1 MKVFVSNQQNGNDG
15 TRTEMLSPKSPGGLH
30 YNCTTVQKVRHS
42 KKDWVI
48 TPPEKTRLLQKMGG
62 LFAN

>member
-1 MKVFVSNQQNGNDG
+1 
-15 TRTEMLSPKSPGGLH
+15 MLSPKSPGGLH

-62 LFAN
+62 LCAN